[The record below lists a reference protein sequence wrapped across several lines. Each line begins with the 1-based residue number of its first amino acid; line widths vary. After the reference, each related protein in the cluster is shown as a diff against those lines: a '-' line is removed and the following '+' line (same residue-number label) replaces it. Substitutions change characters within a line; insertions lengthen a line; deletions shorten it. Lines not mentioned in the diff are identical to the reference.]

1 MRLKAIKKYK
11 SAGKVVVPGSRFQG
25 KLIRPIEV
33 VVLRLPHCATYD
45 GASRSYRE
53 MVPEVEARATPDTTS
68 RPRNQANPDP
78 LPTARPCSCGSGT
91 SGTRSAP

>member
-1 MRLKAIKKYK
+1 MNGQEKLARLRQAEWEEKMRLKAIKKYK

-53 MVPEVEARATPDTTS
+53 MVPEVEARATPNTT
-68 RPRNQANPDP
+68 
-78 LPTARPCSCGSGT
+78 
-91 SGTRSAP
+91 